1 MRGAK
6 LLFWALTLP
15 TFVFAAQAGN
25 TYARSVHMVYANNG
39 TKHLDDSDIN
49 IQKALGRVTGNVTTL
64 SPFFLNMPPESLSQ
78 YQDMLNWVAER
89 NITITPAVGGS
100 PNNTKLNSN
109 TNQAIA
115 QAYKN
120 ISSHIRLENLTGFF
134 QNDADDVRD
143 FINFCIRVGFT
154 NIMLNPW
161 PYASPGV
168 LADFTA
174 KKMRYIDAAFQQ
186 VDPDTWTIN
195 TQNVDNIIQKLPSI
209 QILVNYESPGPQ
221 KELSNEEESNPG
233 SSVDAFKMTLK
244 QITNVSAADHLNW
257 CPPFTQ
263 SYDPLQFSPP
273 TWSWI
278 AGQLGQL

>member
-1 MRGAK
+1 MRGAT
-6 LLFWALTLP
+6 LLFWALAIR
-15 TFVFAAQAGN
+15 TFVYAQQAGN
-25 TYARSVHMVYANNG
+25 IYARSVHIVYANNG
-39 TKHLDDSDIN
+39 IKHLDDSDID
-49 IQKALGRVTGNVTTL
+49 IQQALGKVKGNVTAL
-64 SPFFLNMPPESLSQ
+64 SPFFLNMPPNSLSK
-78 YQDMLNWVAER
+78 YQDMLNWVSER

-100 PNNTKLNSN
+100 PNDTKLNSD

-143 FINFCIRVGFT
+143 FINFCINAGFSK
-154 NIMLNPW
+154 IMLNPW

-174 KKMRYIDAAFQQ
+174 KQMRYIDAAFQQ

-195 TQNVDNIIQKLPSI
+195 TDNVDNILQKLPLI

-221 KELSNEEESNPG
+221 QELSAEEESQSG
-233 SSVDAFKMTLK
+233 SSENAFKKTLR
-244 QITNVSAADHLNW
+244 QITNVSTADHLNW

-273 TWSWI
+273 TWGWI
-278 AGQLGQL
+278 AGQLSQS